1 VKYLPLIWS
10 GIWRKRGRTILVM
23 LQIAIAFALF
33 GLLQG
38 WRSGVDAA
46 IDEIDA
52 NVFMV
57 YRATGGGP
65 LPLAHFGRL
74 QSVKEVANVQRQSF
88 LGGTYQKPDQ
98 NVTAISTDVAI
109 LMKDK
114 TSASVVPADAVA
126 TMERT
131 RDGVLVGRGLAEK
144 YGWKVGDRISLQSQ
158 MPQQNG
164 SKDWTF
170 QVAGIIIDP
179 ETWGFEGVL
188 VINWDYLNE
197 ARARQQNTVARYIVR
212 MRDPHNALAVAQQ
225 IDNMFANS
233 PDETRTE
240 SLTESAQNSLRS
252 MGDLNF
258 VVRAIIGAVMFAL
271 LFSVAAMMMQS
282 VRERTAELG
291 VLRTL
296 GFSDRKVFWILMAEG
311 IAVCMFAAAVG
322 VLTAERVLPWASTT
336 LGGVSMPGSVVLVG
350 LGIALVLAL
359 ISAAPPAWR
368 VLRLQVAEALSGR

>member
-1 VKYLPLIWS
+1 MKYLPLIWS
-10 GIWRKRGRTILVM
+10 GIWRKRGRTILIV

-46 IDEIDA
+46 IKEIHA
-52 NVFMV
+52 NIFMV

-74 QSVKEVANVQRQSF
+74 QSVEEVVNVQRQSF

-98 NVTAISTDVAI
+98 NVTAIATDVGI
-109 LMKDK
+109 LIKDK
-114 TSASVVPADAVA
+114 TDVSLVPADAVA

-131 RDGVLVGRGLAEK
+131 RDGVLVGRKLAEQ
-144 YGWKVGDRISLQSQ
+144 YGWKVGDRITLQSQ

-170 QVAGIIIDP
+170 QVVGILIDT

-197 ARARQQNTVARYIVR
+197 ARAQQKNTVARYIVH
-212 MRDPHNALAVAQQ
+212 MRDPHTALAVAQQ

-240 SLTESAQNSLRS
+240 SMTESAQNSLQS
-252 MGDLNF
+252 AGNLNF
-258 VVRAIIGAVMFAL
+258 IVRSIIGAVMFAL

-311 IAVCMFAAAVG
+311 IAVCVFAAAVG
-322 VLTAERVLPWASTT
+322 VLTAQRLLPWASKS
-336 LGGVSMPGSVVLVG
+336 LGSVGMPWSVVVVG
-350 LGIALVLAL
+350 LGIALALAVF
-359 ISAAPPAWR
+359 SAVPPAWR